1 VKHLTLLVHEVEGH
15 GPLAREVVD
24 LRKTGRGLGVPV
36 DTITIDAARAEILR
50 DPDIPWY
57 ALETWRGSMAH
68 SLATFEF
75 PDRMILVTGTMNRGL
90 DKEWKGLISGSVYV
104 DQTAW
109 AQETYLS
116 PQAAGAI
123 AMWEFHKQRGV

>member
-1 VKHLTLLVHEVEGH
+1 MKHLTLYLQNSDGSAN
-15 GPLAREVVD
+15 PRDFYD

-36 DTITIDAARAEILR
+36 DWITIEDAGALVLR
-50 DPDIPWY
+50 DPHIPWY
-57 ALETWRGSMAH
+57 ALETWRGSMAQ

-90 DKEWKGLISGSVYV
+90 VREWKGLVSGSVYV

-116 PQAAGAI
+116 PAAAGAI

>member
-1 VKHLTLLVHEVEGH
+1 MKHLTLYLQGPVSRHERD
-15 GPLAREVVD
+15 LID
-24 LRKTGRGLGVPV
+24 LRKIGRGLGVPV
-36 DTITIDAARAEILR
+36 DEITIEEAGALVLR
-50 DPDIPWY
+50 DPAHPWY

-68 SLATFEF
+68 SLATFTF
-75 PDRMILVTGTMNRGL
+75 PDRMTLVTGTMNRGL
-90 DKEWKGLISGSVYV
+90 VKEWKGLISGSVYV

-116 PQAAGAI
+116 PAAAGTI